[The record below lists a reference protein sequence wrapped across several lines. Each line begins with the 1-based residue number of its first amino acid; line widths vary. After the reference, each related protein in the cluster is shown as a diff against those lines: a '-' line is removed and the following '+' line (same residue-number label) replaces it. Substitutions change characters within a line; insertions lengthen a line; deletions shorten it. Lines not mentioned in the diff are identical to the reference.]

1 MSNERAILNLKAL
14 SFSLAVILIGAIAL
28 FTAANESSWSSE
40 EWRVLTRE
48 LGALFVVTGALS
60 VFWELLAKRT
70 VIDEVLSRVGIVRNI
85 NDSGLLEVTPDFKR
99 DINWER
105 LFQNVRELD
114 IFFAYG
120 RSWQGAHDSKLREVA
135 ARGKG
140 HIRVVLPAPEDARI
154 VAELARRFSTEPAD
168 IARRIHDTVTAFEE
182 LGKASP
188 ARIEVWFLPRPP
200 VFSYYRFDDE
210 AIFATYHP
218 RDSKWQVPA
227 FTFARGGSLFEYFEG
242 EFEAMISGDAPS
254 AHLVYRNQL

>member
-1 MSNERAILNLKAL
+1 MSNERTILNLKAL

-120 RSWQGAHDSKLREVA
+120 RS
-135 ARGKG
+135 
-140 HIRVVLPAPEDARI
+140 
-154 VAELARRFSTEPAD
+154 
-168 IARRIHDTVTAFEE
+168 
-182 LGKASP
+182 
-188 ARIEVWFLPRPP
+188 
-200 VFSYYRFDDE
+200 
-210 AIFATYHP
+210 
-218 RDSKWQVPA
+218 
-227 FTFARGGSLFEYFEG
+227 
-242 EFEAMISGDAPS
+242 
-254 AHLVYRNQL
+254 